1 MGLRL
6 WRHTVPTRTAVQ
18 RIAASGWTNIDMQTD
33 RSPLNGLNFNK
44 MYANVEPVFRA
55 GSAGFGTI
63 RVRFVRESGDST
75 AYQDFQIRR
84 DSLISGRFLMQ
95 PQHFGQGNRTRG
107 RWQLRCTG
115 DITELRLHTRF
126 VKIQVVG
133 Q

>member
-6 WRHTVPTRTAVQ
+6 WRHTVPTRTNVFTI
-18 RIAASGWTNIDMQTD
+18 RASAWTNIDMQTD
-33 RSPLNGLNFNK
+33 RSTLNGLNFNK
-44 MYANVEPVFRA
+44 MYCNVEPIFRA

-107 RWQLRCTG
+107 RWQIRCTG
-115 DITELRLHTRF
+115 DITELRIRTRF

-133 Q
+133 T